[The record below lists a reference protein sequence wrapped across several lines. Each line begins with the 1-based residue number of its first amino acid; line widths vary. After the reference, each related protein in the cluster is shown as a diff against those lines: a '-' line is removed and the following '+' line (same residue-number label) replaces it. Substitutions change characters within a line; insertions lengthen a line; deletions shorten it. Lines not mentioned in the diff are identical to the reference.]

1 LWQSLFSSPVKAF
14 NLLVYAEALV
24 DAYLVA
30 EPYEFSPVRFQGDPR
45 ISKYLDIST
54 AEDPVVLESN
64 LVGGNQRSTDSS
76 LSSSTT
82 YSVSSRPIANL
93 LVTVKTHLNVPILA
107 MTVLQA
113 FLISGLFCASHLDL
127 QSAL

>member
-82 YSVSSRPIANL
+82 YSVSSRPSNCKSTSDCKDSFECSHSSNDS
-93 LVTVKTHLNVPILA
+93 V
-107 MTVLQA
+107 
-113 FLISGLFCASHLDL
+113 ASIFD
-127 QSAL
+127 